1 MARGCERMDEVFKW
15 SPAFMTELP
24 EVDAQHQGLV
34 RLINRLGVLH
44 TGGEEVSQRQIDA
57 ARAELLDYGQ
67 THFRD
72 EERMFIAA
80 GIDPRHAYFHHQEH
94 QSFIDEVQALMT
106 AESGRCGNSV
116 RRELDY
122 LVNWLAYH
130 ILGVDQAMARQLRLI
145 KGGLSGE
152 QAFEI
157 DIEHR
162 ERMSATEPLLAA
174 LNRLITLV
182 SARNRELAELNRTLE
197 QRVSER
203 TAELA
208 RVNARL
214 QVLTYEDELTG
225 LPNRRH
231 AVSALEALWLEAKR
245 DRTALSVLMLD
256 ADRFKGVNDRFGH
269 ATGDEVLRALG
280 QRLRDAVR
288 TSDIVCRL
296 GGDEF
301 LVICPRSDAQGAMQV
316 ASKILASR
324 QPHVNAAGEL
334 CWSGAVS
341 IGVAEVQAGMNSA
354 EDMLKAADKALYE
367 AKAKGGD
374 RVG

>member
-1 MARGCERMDEVFKW
+1 MDEVFKW
-15 SPAFMTELP
+15 SQAFMTDLP
-24 EVDAQHQGLV
+24 EVDVQHRRLV
-34 RLINRLGVLH
+34 TLINRLGVLH
-44 TGGEEVSQRQIDA
+44 TGGEEVSQRQIDE
-57 ARAELLDYGQ
+57 ARAELLDYGK

-72 EERMFIAA
+72 EESMFIAA
-80 GIDPRHAYFHHQEH
+80 GIDPRHADFHHQEH
-94 QSFIDEVQALMT
+94 LGFIDEVQALAT
-106 AESGRCGNSV
+106 SDTGRRGSSV

-162 ERMSATEPLLAA
+162 QRMSATEPLLAA

-231 AVSALEALWLEAKR
+231 AVSALEALWHEAGR
-245 DRTALSVLMLD
+245 DGTALSVLMLD

-280 QRLRDAVR
+280 RRLRDAVR

-301 LVICPRSDAQGAMQV
+301 LVICPRSDAVGAMQV
-316 ASKILASR
+316 ARKILASR

-334 CWSGAVS
+334 CWGGAVS
-341 IGVAEVQAGMNSA
+341 IGVAEVQASMNSA
-354 EDMLKAADKALYE
+354 EDMLKAADRALYE

-374 RVG
+374 RAD

>member
-1 MARGCERMDEVFKW
+1 MTDVFKW
-15 SPAFMTELP
+15 SQAFITDLP
-24 EVDAQHQGLV
+24 EVDAQHQRLV
-34 RLINRLGVLH
+34 SLINRLGVLH
-44 TGGEEVSQRQIDA
+44 TAGEAVSQRQIEA
-57 ARAELLDYGQ
+57 ARAELLDYGK

-72 EERMFIAA
+72 EENMFTVA
-80 GIDPRHAYFHHQEH
+80 GIDPRHADFHRQEH
-94 QSFIDEVQALMT
+94 QSFIDEVQALTMAD
-106 AESGRCGNSV
+106 AERCGNSV

-130 ILGVDQAMARQLRLI
+130 ILGVDQAMARQLRMI
-145 KGGLSGE
+145 KDGLSGE

-162 ERMSATEPLLAA
+162 KRTSATEPLLAA

-182 SARNRELAELNRTLE
+182 SVRNRELAELNRTLE

-208 RVNARL
+208 RANARL
-214 QVLTYEDELTG
+214 HVLTYEDELTG

-231 AVSALEALWLEAKR
+231 AVSALEALWVEAKR
-245 DRTALSVLMLD
+245 DGTALSVLMLD

-269 ATGDEVLRALG
+269 ATGDAVLRALG

-301 LVICPRSDAQGAMQV
+301 LVICPRSDAHGAMQV
-316 ASKILASR
+316 ARKILSSR
-324 QPHVNAAGEL
+324 QPHLNAAGEL

-341 IGVAEVQAGMNSA
+341 IGVAEVQTGMNSA
-354 EDMLKAADKALYE
+354 EDMLKAADKALYA
-367 AKAKGGD
+367 AKGEGGD